1 MHTYGA
7 EIDRKDLRVSLRD
20 GKRLDICFYGQ
31 RAEKACS
38 LMFAKKAVHYCV
50 RNIGVIS
57 TTLSI
62 HIHISAVC
70 QFKDVSPEKLSRLP
84 PQGNIDFHIKL
95 VHGA

>member
-1 MHTYGA
+1 LHTYGA

-20 GKRLDICFYGQ
+20 GKILDICFYGQ

-62 HIHISAVC
+62 YISIFAVC
-70 QFKDVSPEKLSRLP
+70 EFINVSPTRLSE
-84 PQGNIDFHIKL
+84 
-95 VHGA
+95 